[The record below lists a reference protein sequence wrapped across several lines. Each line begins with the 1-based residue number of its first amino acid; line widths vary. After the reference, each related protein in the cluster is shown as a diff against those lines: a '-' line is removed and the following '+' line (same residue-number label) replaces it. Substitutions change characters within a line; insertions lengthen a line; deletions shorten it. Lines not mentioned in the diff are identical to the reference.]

1 MRMLT
6 RHVCGLVVAAGCA
19 TTPAHPIPV
28 AVIVDGDRSA
38 LGTLPTTSD
47 GLELR
52 TMAPP
57 TPAPVPHDDSTAI
70 VATARSAYASGDFDA
85 CRAALASLDVPR
97 LLAAQQRVVVAR
109 ALALDAACAWG
120 ATNKTAAT
128 ADAAR
133 LAAFGLELPD
143 LAVSPDVERV
153 LGDAITA
160 TGNAGRAA
168 LAIEGHPG
176 ARVDVDGRPAHCALP
191 CTVELVPGE
200 HVVALELDG
209 YAPAWRIARVPDVA
223 RVAIEQAPATPELA
237 ASQWLARVGRG
248 LPAADS
254 TGAALIGKFA
264 GPRVAYVFGDHEL
277 SGALAV
283 DGRLAAHDTQARGHG
298 EALVREL
305 AYDGGVL
312 HRPSIVQ
319 RPWFWIAVTGA
330 AIVIAGAIVA
340 ATYQPPIHTTA
351 GF

>member
-1 MRMLT
+1 MQMLT

-19 TTPAHPIPV
+19 TTPAHPIPL

-38 LGTLPTTSD
+38 LGTLPTASD

-52 TMAPP
+52 TVARP
-57 TPAPVPHDDSTAI
+57 TPAAVPRDDTTAI
-70 VATARSAYASGDFDA
+70 VATARTAYASGDFDA
-85 CRAALASLDVPR
+85 CRAALASVDVPR
-97 LLAAQQRVVVAR
+97 LLAAEQRVLVAR

-120 ATNKTAAT
+120 ATNKTAAI
-128 ADAAR
+128 ADAGR
-133 LAAFGLELPD
+133 LAAFGLDLPD

-153 LGDAITA
+153 LGEAITGA
-160 TGNAGRAA
+160 GNAGRAA
-168 LAIEGHPG
+168 LAIDGRPG
-176 ARVDVDGRPAHCALP
+176 ARVAVDGRSAHCTLP
-191 CTVELVPGE
+191 CTVELVSGE
-200 HVVALELDG
+200 HVVAVKLEG

-223 RVAIEQAPATPELA
+223 RVALEQTEATPELA
-237 ASQWLARVGRG
+237 AEQWLVRVGLG
-248 LPAADS
+248 MPPADA
-254 TGAALIGKFA
+254 TGAALLGRFA
-264 GPRVAYVFGDHEL
+264 GPRVAYVFGDREL

-283 DGRLAAHDTQARGHG
+283 DGKLAAHDTQARGHG

-330 AIVIAGAIVA
+330 AIVLAGAIIA